1 MEINRVN
8 YKTPR
13 SKDKVLLNSTQTY
26 TPSSNRDF
34 NIRNF
39 IHNVPASNNISS
51 DVNYLSLCDDE
62 KINFPC
68 DENNISNI
76 TNYQLSPISELQFDE
91 TLFENLDSNTIDKGK

>member
-1 MEINRVN
+1 MNINRVN

-51 DVNYLSLCDDE
+51 DVNYLSPCDDDDV
-62 KINFPC
+62 KINLSIPC
-68 DENNISNI
+68 DVNNLSNI
-76 TNYQLSPISELQFDE
+76 TN
-91 TLFENLDSNTIDKGK
+91 